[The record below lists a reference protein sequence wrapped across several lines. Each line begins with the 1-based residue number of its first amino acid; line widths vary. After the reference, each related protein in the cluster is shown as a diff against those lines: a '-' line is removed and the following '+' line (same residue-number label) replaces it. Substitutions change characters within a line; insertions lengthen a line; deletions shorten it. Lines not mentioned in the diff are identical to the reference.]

1 MEPKGCVSE
10 TLSEDAPV
18 WLVSRS
24 QHNSD
29 ALLLSYQILDLTS
42 FLCLLLNLKII
53 LLDRE
58 DLTKKRERRELRML
72 FSEVDISDF

>member
-1 MEPKGCVSE
+1 MVGLQITAQFRCLI
-10 TLSEDAPV
+10 TFLS
-18 WLVSRS
+18 
-24 QHNSD
+24 
-29 ALLLSYQILDLTS
+29 DLGPH
-42 FLCLLLNLKII
+42 FLPMFTLLLNLKII